1 MLLLQHCQLSVP
13 EEACVAQDNCTCQLS
28 MHTGDCAQ
36 AHMALSGLCCLDS
49 QKKRKRKSRL
59 LSVMLRAC
67 VPRMLGWTWVQRLQ
81 LWRQRRSLFIC
92 FLCFS
97 FLSLSF
103 ICTRKQFWA
112 GIAVLGFIL
121 DMQLLVLRVTNFWP
135 SLTQESSVRH
145 RLYVR
150 MSYAYQAHMW
160 VRIACL
166 VCAP

>member
-1 MLLLQHCQLSVP
+1 
-13 EEACVAQDNCTCQLS
+13 
-28 MHTGDCAQ
+28 
-36 AHMALSGLCCLDS
+36 
-49 QKKRKRKSRL
+49 
-59 LSVMLRAC
+59 
-67 VPRMLGWTWVQRLQ
+67 MLGWTWVQRLQ